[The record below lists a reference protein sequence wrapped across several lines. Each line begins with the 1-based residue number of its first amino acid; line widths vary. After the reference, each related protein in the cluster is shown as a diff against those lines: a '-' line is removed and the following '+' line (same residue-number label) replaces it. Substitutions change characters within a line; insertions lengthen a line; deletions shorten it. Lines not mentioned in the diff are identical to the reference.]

1 MKMKKIKEI
10 IKPVHIVYFIAVL
23 VIVSIMQTNY
33 GDDIG
38 IKDGVKQY
46 SNVISWVIFRYN
58 SWSAR
63 FLQEA
68 TGYFLLRYTFLW
80 KIFHIII
87 LYMMPFLMAKI
98 VGFEQKELPYAIF
111 AVMAYPITHM
121 ASAGWVCTNITYYW
135 PVFFALVYF
144 VFLKKYMH
152 QEKLSVWIYILMF
165 VALIAACNHELL
177 AVFMATVIVYNV
189 IHYFVTYKKCP
200 VILFVHV
207 LLCALNILLIMT
219 APGNAERKAVE
230 TSVRFQQFDSFSV
243 FQKMYLG
250 LVRVYSVL
258 VEEQNIIFMILC
270 ITMAAAGF
278 LFLDKAYK
286 KIIAVL
292 PLTLLVLMNSVFTFY
307 RLGQIMDVDL
317 SNKQS
322 YIPVLLSG
330 VFVICMIMTMY
341 YLFAK
346 DDKYLCGLMIV
357 CFLVGIAT
365 TGVMGFS
372 PTIYASA
379 ERTSVFMLFSFLY
392 LILLLFKKIIT
403 SSRVS
408 ENGRIQLGNVMA
420 GLAVVMYLSNLLL
433 VFLMHHS
440 TYFVIK

>member
-10 IKPVHIVYFIAVL
+10 IRPVHVVYFIAVL
-23 VIVSIMQTNY
+23 VMVYIMQINY
-33 GDDIG
+33 GDDIA
-38 IKDGVKQY
+38 IKDGMKQY
-46 SNVISWVIFRYN
+46 SNVISWVIYRYN

-68 TGYFLLRYTFLW
+68 TGYFLLRHTYFW
-80 KIFHIII
+80 KIFYIII
-87 LYMMPFLMAKI
+87 LYMMPFLMAKLA
-98 VGFEQKELPYAIF
+98 GFEQKELPYAIF

-121 ASAGWVCTNITYYW
+121 ASAGWLCTTITYYW
-135 PVFFALVYF
+135 PVFFALAYF

-152 QEKLSVWIYILMF
+152 KEKLSIWMYILMF
-165 VALIAACNHELL
+165 ATLIIACDHELL
-177 AVFMATVIVYNV
+177 AVFVVAVIVYNV
-189 IHYFVTYKKCP
+189 IHYLVTYKKCP
-200 VILFVHV
+200 VILFIHV

-243 FQKMYLG
+243 LQKMYLG

-307 RLGQIMDVDL
+307 RLGQIMDIDL

-330 VFVICMIMTMY
+330 VFVICMIMTLY
-341 YLFAK
+341 YIFAK
-346 DDKYLCGLMIV
+346 DNKYLCGLTIV

-372 PTIYASA
+372 PTIYASG

-392 LILLLFKKIIT
+392 LILVLLKKIVT
-403 SSRVS
+403 SNRVS
-408 ENGRIQLGNVMA
+408 ENGRTQLGNVMA
-420 GLAVVMYLSNLLL
+420 VLAVVMYLSNLLL
-433 VFLMHHS
+433 VYLMYHS

>member
-23 VIVSIMQTNY
+23 IIVSIMQINY
-33 GDDIG
+33 GDDIV
-38 IKDGVKQY
+38 IKDGMKQY
-46 SNVISWVIFRYN
+46 SNVISWVIYRYH

-68 TGYFLLRYTFLW
+68 TGYFLLRHTYFW

-98 VGFEQKELPYAIF
+98 VGFEQKELSYAIF

-121 ASAGWVCTNITYYW
+121 ASAGWLCTTITYYW
-135 PVFFALVYF
+135 PVFFALSYF

-152 QEKLSVWIYILMF
+152 QEKLSVWMYILMF
-165 VALIAACNHELL
+165 ATLIIACDHELL
-177 AVFMATVIVYNV
+177 AVFMAAVIVYNM

-200 VILFVHV
+200 VILFVQV
-207 LLCALNILLIMT
+207 FLCALNILLIMT

-230 TSVRFQQFDSFSV
+230 TSMRFQQFDNFSM

-270 ITMAAAGF
+270 ITMAAAGL

-286 KIIAVL
+286 KIMAVL

-317 SNKQS
+317 TNKLS

-330 VFVICMIMTMY
+330 VFVICMLMTLY

-346 DDKYLCGLMIV
+346 DDKYLCGLTIV

-372 PTIYASA
+372 PTIYASG